1 MANATLKNI
10 ETAIDSIAVI
20 TENTT
25 IEIVGGSVIIK
36 ESGPEDILNGEAIP
50 VQWLGCFDS
59 IRRFQISHR
68 LVAYMLKNAAFGNLR
83 KNWGWI

>member
-1 MANATLKNI
+1 MYELTERI
-10 ETAIDSIAVI
+10 AIAIKTIPVI

-25 IEIVGGSVIIK
+25 IQITPDSYLIK
-36 ESGPEDILNGEAIP
+36 ESGPEDIFNTEAIP
-50 VQWLGCFDS
+50 VQWLGRFDS
-59 IRRFQISHR
+59 LRRFQISHR